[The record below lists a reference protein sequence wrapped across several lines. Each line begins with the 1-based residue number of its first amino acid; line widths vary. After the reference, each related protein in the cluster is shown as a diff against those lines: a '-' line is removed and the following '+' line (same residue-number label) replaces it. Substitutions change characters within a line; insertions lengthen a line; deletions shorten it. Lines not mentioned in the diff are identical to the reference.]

1 MKKETIIEGL
11 NRIIE
16 GATMLRDE
24 LSGGAENET
33 PATDNGK
40 ATKSVG
46 KRTKVQKEETAPA
59 MNEPEET
66 EAPATANARF
76 SREDLDA
83 MKYNDLKKL
92 GASLGVPCT
101 GKRAEI
107 TDRILAVDVEVT
119 ADPVDGED
127 SGKVVPISKGKKGG
141 LKKAK
146 KEEEAEAE
154 AEEEKEPEISEE
166 AIQMAKEVS
175 EDMTAKEI
183 IDYLADLGIK
193 ASGKKSDVVLV
204 LAQAI
209 DDGKVEFEDDD
220 EEEEEVEEQVEEDVA
235 DDEEGEEINADTYFA
250 DYDPEGIND
259 PDNMTDERK
268 EAVHNMMEE
277 VLEQIENESIKE
289 EDMATFC
296 ETFCTEDELEMLGDE
311 YEFEDLVA
319 LFCETKKRFIDNDGA
334 EYEAEEPYEIGEDN
348 FCCGQKLKYEKKS
361 KKFICENCGAEY
373 EAE

>member
-11 NRIIE
+11 NLIIE

-24 LSGGAENET
+24 LSGADET
-33 PATDNGK
+33 PVAEGGK
-40 ATKSVG
+40 TTKSVG
-46 KRTKVQKEETAPA
+46 KRTKAQKETPV

-66 EAPATANARF
+66 AEETPATVNARF
-76 SREDLDA
+76 SKEDLDA

-101 GKRAEI
+101 GKRDEI
-107 TDRILAVDVEVT
+107 TARILAVDVEVT
-119 ADPVDGED
+119 AEPVEEED
-127 SGKVVPISKGKKGG
+127 KGKVVPIDKATKKGG
-141 LKKAK
+141 LKRAK
-146 KEEEAEAE
+146 KE
-154 AEEEKEPEISEE
+154 AEEEETEPEISDE

-175 EDMTAKEI
+175 EDMTAKDI
-183 IDYLADLGIK
+183 IEYLADLDIK

-204 LAQAI
+204 LAKAI
-209 DDGKVEFEDDD
+209 DDGKVEFEDD
-220 EEEEEVEEQVEEDVA
+220 EEEESAEEPEVDEDVA
-235 DDEEGEEINADTYFA
+235 DDEDGEEINADTYFV

-259 PDNMTDERK
+259 PDKMTDERK

-277 VLEQIENESIKE
+277 VLEKIENESIKE

-319 LFCETKKRFIDNDGA
+319 LYCEMKKRFIDNEGN
-334 EYEAEEPYEIGEDN
+334 EVEAEEPCEIGEDN

-361 KKFICENCGAEY
+361 KKFICEVCGAEY